1 MSEPSCR
8 PPQPGL
14 SRCSGR
20 PLSAVARQLRGAELY
35 QADGRSLADPL
46 VSDLSH
52 DSRRVGPGSLFC
64 AARGQRTDGHDFAAD
79 ALRAGASALLVE
91 RFLDLPVPQLR
102 VPSVRQALGPIAA
115 FLHGWPSRRHSCP
128 ARHRSHGPRRDRP
141 HEPPPTTRFHRW
153 ESLRERSRG
162 GCRGPARDDQ
172 GKQGL

>member
-1 MSEPSCR
+1 VSEPSCR

-115 FLHGWPSRRHSCP
+115 FLHGWPSRRLEAH
-128 ARHRSHGPRRDRP
+128 ARRSFPRR
-141 HEPPPTTRFHRW
+141 
-153 ESLRERSRG
+153 L
-162 GCRGPARDDQ
+162 
-172 GKQGL
+172 LI